1 MTASLLIR
9 SVLLFV
15 AMDASLQAAEKLD
28 LERAVL
34 SITQEELKQSVEF
47 LASDTLQG
55 REAGTAGNQAAA
67 AFLVTELKRRSRVKP
82 AGTDADWFQHF
93 NGGYKNIISVLP
105 GADDSLKN
113 EFILIGAHYDHVGFG
128 NPKNSR
134 GPIGLV
140 HNGADD
146 NASGCAA
153 LLELIEAFDE
163 IKLPPRR
170 SLLFVF
176 WDGEEKGLLGSRHF
190 VTDPTRPL
198 NSIRFVLNADMLG
211 RLRVD
216 GLQLQGWRAATG
228 LRQFLSQQN
237 AEQLTLDFSLR
248 YVHDSDHWPFFE
260 RGIPSLMLHTGKHED
275 YHRPSDDA
283 EQVNYVGLRDSAR
296 FLFRSAVALANVDE
310 VPSYREK
317 LKSELVSLNQL
328 ANLPRPSRTPRV
340 SSARLGVSFDPKL
353 SERGVVQVI
362 RVESGSAG
370 ADAGIEVG
378 DEILEFAGQPV
389 KDWADFRTLVVTA
402 NSTTQAKVKR
412 GDESRMIALKLR
424 GDPILVGCKTQ
435 ADDAEPNC
443 AIVTDVIAA
452 SPADLAGVRVGQRI
466 LQIGGQPLTNPD
478 DAVMSLLNA
487 PSPVSL
493 QIEDDG
499 KISTLVLRRVEP
511 R

>member
-1 MTASLLIR
+1 MKASLLIC
-9 SVLLFV
+9 SGLLS
-15 AMDASLQAAEKLD
+15 AAIGAPLLAAEKTEI
-28 LERAVL
+28 ERAVQ
-34 SITQEELKQSVEF
+34 SITQDELKQAVEF

-55 REAGTAGNQAAA
+55 REAGTTGNQAAA
-67 AFLVTELKRRSRVKP
+67 AFLVSELKRSKVKP
-82 AGTDADWFQHF
+82 AGTDSDWYQHF
-93 NGGYKNIISVLP
+93 DGGFKNIVSVLP

-153 LLELIEAFDE
+153 LLELIEAFEE

-190 VTDPTRPL
+190 VADPTRPL

-211 RLRVD
+211 RLRED

-228 LRQFLSQQN
+228 LRRFLSQQN

-275 YHRPSDDA
+275 YHRASDDA
-283 EQVNYVGLRDSAR
+283 ERVNYVGLRDSAR
-296 FLFRSAVALANVDE
+296 FLFRSAVALANADE

-317 LKSELVSLNQL
+317 FKSELASLNQL
-328 ANLPRPSRTPRV
+328 ANQPRPSRTPRV
-340 SSARLGVSFDPKL
+340 SSARLGVSYDPAL
-353 SERGVVQVI
+353 SERGVV
-362 RVESGSAG
+362 RVTRIEPDSAG
-370 ADAGIEVG
+370 AEAALEVG
-378 DEILEFAGQPV
+378 DEILEFAGQLV

-402 NSTTQAKVKR
+402 SSTTQAKVKR
-412 GDESRMIALKLR
+412 GDQVRSITLKLR

-435 ADDAEPNC
+435 ADDAEPHC
-443 AIVTDVIAA
+443 AIVADVIAA
-452 SPADLAGVRVGQRI
+452 SPADLAGLRVGQRI
-466 LQIGGQPLTNPD
+466 LQIAGRAVASSE
-478 DAVMSLLNA
+478 DAAKSLLNS

-493 QIEDDG
+493 QIEDEG
-499 KISTLVLRRVEP
+499 RIRTLTLRRVEP